1 MCVEA
6 FYGWDG
12 VTGQIRQE
20 LRDGVAV
27 LLLDRPVANALS
39 PDLRVELAAALE
51 RTATAAEV
59 RAVVLA
65 GSGAGFSS
73 GVDLTE

>member
-1 MCVEA
+1 
-6 FYGWDG
+6 

-39 PDLRVELAAALE
+39 PDLRAELAAALD
-51 RTATAAEV
+51 RTATGAE
-59 RAVVLA
+59 
-65 GSGAGFSS
+65 
-73 GVDLTE
+73 